1 VVGDDFEELVWC
13 LGVLDEQGDEGFVDG
28 WFLGFLVA
36 EQKGELW
43 CQSEGIR
50 CLRLLSIDKV

>member
-1 VVGDDFEELVWC
+1 MIGDDFEELVWC
-13 LGVLDEQGDEGFVDG
+13 LCVLDEQGDEGFVDG

-43 CQSEGIR
+43 CQSEGA
-50 CLRLLSIDKV
+50 